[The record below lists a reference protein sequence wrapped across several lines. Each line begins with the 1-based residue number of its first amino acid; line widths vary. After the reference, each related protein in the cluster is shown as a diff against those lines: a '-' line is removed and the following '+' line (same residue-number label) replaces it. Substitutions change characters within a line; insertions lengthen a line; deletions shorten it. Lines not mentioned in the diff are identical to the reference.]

1 MKRNMVIKVLLVI
14 SSAFL
19 VILFTALYA
28 FRSQGLEEAKQRAY
42 MISEL
47 VRDTLTSYMIMGVM
61 DRRDEFLGR
70 IKEIKGV
77 EEIRVVRGRA
87 VVEQFGAGSKFEM
100 PRDEIEK
107 AVLESGKP
115 MEVLDESL
123 RSVKYRI
130 VIPYKAEPIKGINC
144 LECHKAKPGETLGAI
159 SLTMDLSHIK
169 EKSLHIFLLTTTVFL
184 LAFLGIFFFFNSFI
198 TKVSNFIKEIEL
210 TMRSASEGNFKTE
223 IKTDLGY
230 ETRSLKESI
239 EKSFYNLQN
248 TLTSIEE
255 KVRTMIGYGVI
266 KTGNVLSD
274 TSKIVDE
281 LLNIYKFKRV
291 IEKDKSKKEVYE
303 RLREVLEDYM
313 SLENFS
319 IYEVDQN
326 KNKISPVYVKGAKYW
341 CNEVIFE
348 NAEECRAERTGMDV
362 DSREFPCV
370 CPNFIDNDVNDVCKQ
385 GKMHYYCI
393 PVYVGGMV
401 GNVVQI
407 VYEPEMEPFIN
418 LIIPYIKGYLNE
430 ASPVLEARTYMDM
443 LREQSLRDQ
452 LTGLYNRRF
461 LDETIDKIA
470 AQIKRRGT
478 TLGIL
483 MVDIDYFKE
492 VNDTYGHDMGDK
504 VLKEI
509 AKVLVKSVREADLV
523 IRFGGEEFLVLL
535 MDVQSGKSVEIAE
548 KIRKAV
554 ESHTIESFGVVLR
567 KTVSVGVSEF
577 PVDSDKIWQCIKYA
591 DVALYKAKEMGR
603 NRVVRFKPE
612 FWTENNY

>member
-144 LECHKAKPGETLGAI
+144 LECHKTKPGETLGAI

-239 EKSFYNLQN
+239 EQSFYNLQN

-255 KVRTMIGYGVI
+255 KVRTMIGYCVI

-370 CPNFIDNDVNDVCKQ
+370 CPNFIDNDVCKQ

-461 LDETIDKIA
+461 LDETIDKIV
-470 AQIKRRGT
+470 AQIKRRET

-483 MVDIDYFKE
+483 MVDVDYFKK

-504 VLKEI
+504 VLKEV
-509 AKVLVKSVREADLV
+509 AKILTKTVRESDLV

-548 KIRKAV
+548 KIRRAV

-567 KTVSVGVSEF
+567 KTVSIGVSEF
-577 PVDSDKIWQCIKYA
+577 PEDSEKIWQCIKYA

-603 NRVVRFKPE
+603 NRVVRFRPE
-612 FWTENNY
+612 FWTEESY

>member
-1 MKRNMVIKVLLVI
+1 MKRNMVIKILLVI

-239 EKSFYNLQN
+239 EQSFYNLQN

-370 CPNFIDNDVNDVCKQ
+370 CPNFIDNDVCKQ

-577 PVDSDKIWQCIKYA
+577 PEDSEKIWQCIKYA

>member
-115 MEVLDESL
+115 MEVLDVSL

-239 EKSFYNLQN
+239 EQSFYNLQN

-255 KVRTMIGYGVI
+255 KVRTMIG
-266 KTGNVLSD
+266 
-274 TSKIVDE
+274 
-281 LLNIYKFKRV
+281 
-291 IEKDKSKKEVYE
+291 
-303 RLREVLEDYM
+303 
-313 SLENFS
+313 
-319 IYEVDQN
+319 
-326 KNKISPVYVKGAKYW
+326 
-341 CNEVIFE
+341 
-348 NAEECRAERTGMDV
+348 
-362 DSREFPCV
+362 
-370 CPNFIDNDVNDVCKQ
+370 
-385 GKMHYYCI
+385 
-393 PVYVGGMV
+393 
-401 GNVVQI
+401 
-407 VYEPEMEPFIN
+407 
-418 LIIPYIKGYLNE
+418 
-430 ASPVLEARTYMDM
+430 
-443 LREQSLRDQ
+443 
-452 LTGLYNRRF
+452 
-461 LDETIDKIA
+461 
-470 AQIKRRGT
+470 
-478 TLGIL
+478 
-483 MVDIDYFKE
+483 
-492 VNDTYGHDMGDK
+492 
-504 VLKEI
+504 
-509 AKVLVKSVREADLV
+509 
-523 IRFGGEEFLVLL
+523 
-535 MDVQSGKSVEIAE
+535 
-548 KIRKAV
+548 
-554 ESHTIESFGVVLR
+554 
-567 KTVSVGVSEF
+567 
-577 PVDSDKIWQCIKYA
+577 
-591 DVALYKAKEMGR
+591 
-603 NRVVRFKPE
+603 
-612 FWTENNY
+612 

>member
-239 EKSFYNLQN
+239 EQSFYNLQN

-370 CPNFIDNDVNDVCKQ
+370 CPNFIDNDVCKQ

-577 PVDSDKIWQCIKYA
+577 PEDSEKIWQCIKYA

-603 NRVVRFKPE
+603 NRVVRFRPE
-612 FWTENNY
+612 FWTEESY

>member
-77 EEIRVVRGRA
+77 EEIRVVRGRV

-239 EKSFYNLQN
+239 EQSFYNLQN

-370 CPNFIDNDVNDVCKQ
+370 CPNFIDNDVCKQ

-567 KTVSVGVSEF
+567 KTVSIGVSEF
-577 PVDSDKIWQCIKYA
+577 PEDSEKIWQCIKYA

-603 NRVVRFKPE
+603 NRVVRFRPE
-612 FWTENNY
+612 FWTEESY

>member
-239 EKSFYNLQN
+239 EQSFYNLQN

-370 CPNFIDNDVNDVCKQ
+370 CPNFIDNDVCKQ

-509 AKVLVKSVREADLV
+509 VKVLVKSVREADLV

-577 PVDSDKIWQCIKYA
+577 PEDSEKIWQCIKYA

-603 NRVVRFKPE
+603 NRVVRFRPE
-612 FWTENNY
+612 LWTEESY

>member
-19 VILFTALYA
+19 VILFTTLYA

-239 EKSFYNLQN
+239 EQSFYNLQN

-370 CPNFIDNDVNDVCKQ
+370 CPNFIDNDVCKQ

-461 LDETIDKIA
+461 LDDTIDKIA

>member
-239 EKSFYNLQN
+239 EQSFYNLQN

-370 CPNFIDNDVNDVCKQ
+370 CPNFIDNDVCKQ

-567 KTVSVGVSEF
+567 KTVSIGVSEF
-577 PVDSDKIWQCIKYA
+577 PEDSEKIWQCIKYA

-603 NRVVRFKPE
+603 NRVVRFRPE
-612 FWTENNY
+612 FWTEESY

>member
-19 VILFTALYA
+19 VILFTVLYA

-239 EKSFYNLQN
+239 EQSFYNLQN

-255 KVRTMIGYGVI
+255 KVRTMIGCSVI

-370 CPNFIDNDVNDVCKQ
+370 CPNFIDNDVCKQ

-567 KTVSVGVSEF
+567 KTVSIGVSEF
-577 PVDSDKIWQCIKYA
+577 PEDSGKIWQCIKYA

-603 NRVVRFKPE
+603 NRVVRFRPE
-612 FWTENNY
+612 FWAENNY

>member
-239 EKSFYNLQN
+239 EQSFYNLQN

-370 CPNFIDNDVNDVCKQ
+370 CPNFIDNDVCKQ

-554 ESHTIESFGVVLR
+554 ESHTIESFGVVFR

>member
-1 MKRNMVIKVLLVI
+1 MKRNMVIKVMLVI

-239 EKSFYNLQN
+239 EQSFYNLQN

-370 CPNFIDNDVNDVCKQ
+370 CPNFIDNDVCKQ

-567 KTVSVGVSEF
+567 KTVSIGVSEF
-577 PVDSDKIWQCIKYA
+577 PEDSEKIWQCIKYA

-603 NRVVRFKPE
+603 NRVVRFRPE
-612 FWTENNY
+612 FWTEESY

>member
-239 EKSFYNLQN
+239 EQSFYNLQN

-370 CPNFIDNDVNDVCKQ
+370 CPNFIGNDVCKQ

-612 FWTENNY
+612 FWTENDY